1 MGAPDEALQEAQ
13 RLVARYIRLRPGHS
27 LVDELLEERR
37 REAELEEREASVHD
51 ARGPRGGS
59 SN

>member
-1 MGAPDEALQEAQ
+1 MGAQDESLQEAQ
-13 RLVARYIRLRPGHS
+13 RLVARYVRPGHS

-37 REAELEEREASVHD
+37 REAELEEQEATSAGE

-59 SN
+59 SD